1 MPREGG
7 GRTQEKEAMTQ
18 FLYLLETVRG
28 LYATHI
34 PVDALSE
41 GPIQLAFKKYINAA
55 YLIWENH

>member
-41 GPIQLAFKKYINAA
+41 GPIQLT
-55 YLIWENH
+55 